1 MGDHFAVLG
10 DQEDFVTDPVDNRL
24 DFSTIRPDT
33 SNVALFRYVGITPYV
48 HRAARLV
55 DFHIGTV
62 GHIERSVQ
70 GHIHFVVSL
79 LLRHFLVGR
88 AVTPDKL
95 ILTVNNDVGV
105 NGDFVI
111 DIAVILVFKRHTH
124 IVGTID
130 QELMRSPRPV
140 SRFLGHAL
148 LGKRTQSFA
157 SLVTIVRKTRR
168 ETKVKTHTRRRLDR
182 RRSQR
187 NREIVGV
194 FTGRCI
200 VGIVQTLGQCV
211 THQVT
216 DFVTRFARLVEARF
230 VVCLT
235 NIDVDQGGA
244 LFDFFRLC
252 GKVHTQGQAIEGSRL
267 VIVDI
272 QVEEVQSA
280 EFVLVSTHAK
290 VVPAHRRGKLEHF
303 ARLFVGIRKLAITF
317 DHVVVSRL
325 FLKSANLYV
334 VELDRNTGNIRV
346 ARTAIEGIFSS
357 SCMGNGIPVHLGFV
371 FTVRRV
377 PHDFGAVAEH
387 ITNRRVHDLRT
398 FHRIERRKAERRF
411 RRIDHVLE
419 RKVIRIVGIQTCSKE
434 VVGRTVLKAAQDNFV
449 LHARGGIIREGRRI
463 QRGLVG
469 TVIKPCRS
477 TSRKLHH
484 HDCGVHAH
492 VADFH
497 RHPRGCR
504 AVKLGGGKHTR
515 AHDRSRGIDTGF
527 GQVIVFPALVVG
539 NPGIS
544 RTRSHATE
552 KGSHRRIVLV
562 TGTRRILTF
571 GVCSTVVRVGIVLVA
586 DPQDKGHI
594 PRVHAQH
601 VVQLVDTQLMHF
613 VGLPVRSSHNRENN
627 SLLFNILRHIGVRK
641 NFEDVACLVTVVNP
655 GLVRHHRVPSRIVSQ
670 GTSQL
675 PSRSLVIG
683 NARQRNRAGSIS
695 RHVFQVQ
702 DHARNTVFHSIQPF
716 RFGKTILGYGLVL
729 VSQDQLV
736 KSIGRIGISI
746 RPARVLHVLQEAL
759 VVGHKPTARKGAR
772 TVHIFLASHQVTGTD
787 HVVSIFL
794 LAGRIEKC
802 HRSES
807 QVIVEFVVT
816 VVSRRRPTGSLGV
829 VHKGLATVVTGLA
842 LGKGLRKVIHLF
854 GNHQAAVRKG
864 LVVFSIHLAQNRKAG
879 SRFATDIR
887 TDFTLSQ
894 DTRRRT
900 ATARCGSG
908 TIRRE
913 LVLVFRSAPPAVVL
927 TETTNRQHHVVNHA
941 LCTHIGTQHKV
952 CTMLCFAQHIR
963 DTVGIHRLAMVK
975 SIVVFVGV
983 GIRCSKNRRHHK
995 GIHLRL

>member
-1 MGDHFAVLG
+1 M
-10 DQEDFVTDPVDNRL
+10 
-24 DFSTIRPDT
+24 
-33 SNVALFRYVGITPYV
+33 GITLHV
-48 HRAARLV
+48 HGAARLV

-62 GHIERSVQ
+62 GNIERSVQ

-79 LLRHFLVGR
+79 LLRHFLVRG
-88 AVTPDKL
+88 AIPPNEF
-95 ILTVNNDVGV
+95 ILTVNNDIGV

-124 IVGTID
+124 IVGTVL
-130 QELMRSPRPV
+130 QELMRSPGPV

-148 LGKRTQSFA
+148 LGKLTQGFA
-157 SLVTIVRKTRR
+157 SLITIVRKTRR
-168 ETKVKTHTRRRLDR
+168 ETKVETHARRRLNR
-182 RRSQR
+182 CRSQR
-187 NREIVGV
+187 NREIVRIL
-194 FTGRCI
+194 TRCSI
-200 VGIVQTLGQCV
+200 VSVIQALRQCMA
-211 THQVT
+211 HQVT
-216 DFVTRFARLVEARF
+216 DFFTRFTRLVKASF
-230 VVCLT
+230 VVGLAD
-235 NIDVDQGGA
+235 IDINQCRA
-244 LFDFFRLC
+244 LFNFFRFC
-252 GKVHTQGQAIEGSRL
+252 SKVHAQGQTVEGSCL

-272 QVEEVQSA
+272 QIEEVQTTK
-280 EFVLVSTHAK
+280 FILVCAHAK
-290 VVPAHRRGKLEHF
+290 VVPAHRCRKLEQF
-303 ARLFVGIRKLAITF
+303 TRLVVGIRKLAVTF
-317 DHVVVSRL
+317 NHVIVSRL
-325 FLKSANLYV
+325 FLKAANLHI
-334 VELDRNTGNIRV
+334 VELGRNARYIGV
-346 ARTAIEGIFSS
+346 ARTAIESVFGGSR
-357 SCMGNGIPVHLGFV
+357 MRNGIPVHLGFI
-371 FTVRRV
+371 FAIRRV
-377 PHDFGAVAEH
+377 PHDFGAVTKH
-387 ITNRRVHDLRT
+387 VTDRRVRNLCA
-398 FHRIERRKAERRF
+398 FHRIERRKAERSF
-411 RRIDHVLE
+411 RGIDHVLE
-419 RKVIRIVGIQTCSKE
+419 GKVFRIVGIQACSIE
-434 VVGRTVLKAAQDNFV
+434 VVGRTVLEAAQDNFV
-449 LHARGGIIREGRRI
+449 PHARGGIIREGRRI
-463 QRGLVG
+463 QRGRVG

-477 TSRKLHH
+477 TGREFHH

-504 AVKLGGGKHTR
+504 TVKLGGGKHAR
-515 AHDRSRGIDTGF
+515 AHNRSRGIDTGF
-527 GQVIVFPALVVG
+527 GQVIIFPALVVG

-544 RTRSHATE
+544 STRSHATE
-552 KGSHRRIVLV
+552 KGSHRRIILV

-586 DPQDKGHI
+586 DTQDKGHI

-613 VGLPVRSSHNRENN
+613 VGLPVRSSHDREND
-627 SLLFNILRHIGVRK
+627 SLLFDILRHIGVRK
-641 NFEDVACLVTVVNP
+641 NFEDVARLVAVVNP

-702 DHARNTVFHSIQPF
+702 DHARNTVFHCIEPF

-772 TVHIFLASHQVTGTD
+772 TVHIFLAIHQVTGAD
-787 HVVSIFL
+787 HVVGIFL

-829 VHKGLATVVTGLA
+829 VHKRLATVVTGLA

-913 LVLVFRSAPPAVVL
+913 LVLVFRPAPPTVVL
-927 TETTNRQHHVVNHA
+927 AETTNRQHHIVNHA

-952 CTMLCFAQHIR
+952 CAMLCFAQHIR
-963 DTVGIHRLAMVK
+963 DTVGIHRFAMVK